1 MSEFKQLE
9 VGTETSVR
17 YGSFRDFFQEQRP
30 RVTFTVV
37 MSGAT
42 LAEAEDAAQE
52 AMREIALKWG
62 RIEFPAAY
70 ARIIALR
77 SFWRERNRLVREG
90 TRLSAAGARGDWPAM
105 SPTVELDESS
115 EYVLNLL
122 NSLPREQRTVMALT
136 VDGYDSAAIAE
147 MTGQPAATVRSN
159 LRHARRN
166 LARRLDLNE
175 LPQVLREEV
184 KRWTTQRS
192 SR

>member
-1 MSEFKQLE
+1 MSEFEQME
-9 VGTETSVR
+9 AETGASAK

-30 RVTFTVV
+30 RVTLMVA

-42 LAEAEDAAQE
+42 MAEAEDAAQE

-62 RIEFPAAY
+62 QVEFPAAY
-70 ARIIALR
+70 ARTIALR
-77 SFWRERNRLVREG
+77 SFWRERNRLVQEG
-90 TRLSAAGARGDWPAM
+90 NRLSEAGARGGWPAPR
-105 SPTVELDESS
+105 STRELDENS

-122 NSLPREQRTVMALT
+122 NTLSREQRTVMALT

-147 MTGQPAATVRSN
+147 ITGQPSATVRSN

-166 LARRLDLNE
+166 LARRLDPNE
-175 LPQVLREEV
+175 LPEALREEV
-184 KRWTTQRS
+184 KRWTTKRS

>member
-1 MSEFKQLE
+1 MSEFKKLE
-9 VGTETSVR
+9 AGTETSVKH
-17 YGSFRDFFQEQRP
+17 GSFRDFFQEQRP
-30 RVTFTVV
+30 RVTFMVV

-70 ARIIALR
+70 ARTIALR
-77 SFWRERNRLVREG
+77 SFWRERNRLAREG
-90 TRLSAAGARGDWPAM
+90 DRLSAAGARGDWPATR
-105 SPTVELDESS
+105 PTMELDESS

-122 NSLPREQRTVMALT
+122 NALPREQRTVMALT
-136 VDGYDSAAIAE
+136 VDGYDSAAIAK

-175 LPQVLREEV
+175 LPDALREEV
-184 KRWTTQRS
+184 KRWTTK
-192 SR
+192 